1 MELENRFR
9 LLVITIHSSPKNL
22 SLASMAAT
30 CMVDVNASI
39 LCLPLEPLYCNKTAS
54 MLRVES
60 ALVGRSRRF
69 YLVVGTV
76 DFGLTTTAIVS
87 RMPHQVVSP
96 GESCLA
102 VPASVGAR
110 NLLEVCD
117 QESVTVVKDP
127 CSAKEYQLGHN
138 WLGTWVKMKSPLS
151 CTS

>member
-1 MELENRFR
+1 M
-9 LLVITIHSSPKNL
+9 
-22 SLASMAAT
+22 
-30 CMVDVNASI
+30 
-39 LCLPLEPLYCNKTAS
+39 
-54 MLRVES
+54 
-60 ALVGRSRRF
+60 
-69 YLVVGTV
+69 VVGTV

-117 QESVTVVKDP
+117 QESVTVVKTHV
-127 CSAKEYQLGHN
+127 QQRNTNLGIIG
-138 WLGTWVKMKSPLS
+138 WDMGQDGKSPLS